1 MSPDMKNPAGPE
13 TLGSEGGTAGLGKR
27 TTDDTRYSALPS
39 HSPLILRFPR
49 RPGPTAPRSRPR
61 CPTPNERAA
70 GLAGDLL
77 AIARDPTLAHPA
89 TLRALAALALR
100 IPGGAR

>member
-1 MSPDMKNPAGPE
+1 MRPDMRRPGPLASGTGPGMRVDDE
-13 TLGSEGGTAGLGKR
+13 TT
-27 TTDDTRYSALPS
+27 YSALPP
-39 HSPLILRFPR
+39 HSPLVLRLPR